1 MIIKFMRKWL
11 VYVLGVVTGFILAV
25 LLAFLLNGKS
35 KPVPDVIGENGTET
49 EESSDGIKLF
59 DEPSDIIEE
68 RSFEVFQVIAENAA
82 LVKGKGGGRSIYRGP
97 VYLIVNHDGKYY
109 YDDEKIE
116 TPKGKVARQIGIYQ
130 YPTRNDFVKTVP
142 IIEIMDE

>member
-1 MIIKFMRKWL
+1 MKKWL
-11 VYVLGVVTGFILAV
+11 VFVLGVVTGFILAV
-25 LLAFLLNGKS
+25 LLAFLLNSKS
-35 KPVPDVIGENGTET
+35 KSGPDVIGESGTET

-59 DEPSDIIEE
+59 DEPGDIIEE
-68 RSFEVFQVIAENAA
+68 NSFEVFQVIAENAA

-97 VYLIVNHDGKYY
+97 VYLIVNYDKKYY

-116 TPKGKVARQIGIYQ
+116 TPKGKVVRQIGIYQ
-130 YPTRNDFVKTVP
+130 YPTKNDFVKTVP